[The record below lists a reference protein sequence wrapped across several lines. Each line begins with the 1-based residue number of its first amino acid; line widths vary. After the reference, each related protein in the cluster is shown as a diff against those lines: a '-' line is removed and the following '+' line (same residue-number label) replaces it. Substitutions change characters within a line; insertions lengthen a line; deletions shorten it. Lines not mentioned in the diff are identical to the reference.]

1 MKKNDLVMCRG
12 NLCRIM
18 DFKSAV
24 PNMVTHVRLAMVTKE
39 EWSGF
44 IFTAKL
50 EETRPLTKLE
60 LALK

>member
-1 MKKNDLVMCRG
+1 
-12 NLCRIM
+12 M